1 MDSISRPRT
10 KGEDLPE
17 QDAVGPHVTQGCV
30 QVMEDTLWGHPL
42 QGQECLRGPEL
53 ERTLASARYLE
64 VGYSSS
70 YGLQFKSVESCNL
83 WCLNGVLL

>member
-42 QGQECLRGPEL
+42 KRKERLRGG
-53 ERTLASARYLE
+53 RGQR
-64 VGYSSS
+64 
-70 YGLQFKSVESCNL
+70 
-83 WCLNGVLL
+83 